1 MRRWPPRHKYLLH
14 QVAVLSDFVSLP
26 KVSSGAAW
34 HPDWQLAA
42 NYSPSSVNRPP
53 STPATR

>member
-1 MRRWPPRHKYLLH
+1 MRRWPPRHKYLPH
-14 QVAVLSDFVSLP
+14 QAAVVSDFVSLP

-42 NYSPSSVNRPP
+42 ANY
-53 STPATR
+53 